1 MLLVLCWWMLQATL
15 ISCRIE
21 AQLKKPNYVIF
32 YVENIDT
39 IIPDLQS
46 PVIAE
51 ELSNL
56 KLLTDKSTTFLNVF
70 GEFSSTST
78 FGALFT
84 GKPAIDIGIIRGK
97 LLPFDNFPSLA
108 SSGGLS
114 TKEPNLASILS
125 KHGYRTSL
133 YGYWKLG
140 FGPEGTNNP
149 LKHGFDTWFGV
160 AYPHNE
166 WCEQEKSAIT
176 NQETSVFSHQYLKL
190 FYHTS
195 FLWLLLFLIL
205 TVLAWFKFVT
215 FYLYLNLLVYTV
227 STAVSFYILLHLFIV
242 QRSASCV
249 LYKNNDIHLQPYD
262 MNNLTLH
269 FTSHASKFLMRQEEN
284 KPFLMMVNYLKMMPP
299 YLHSQYFA
307 HERSRPRHSALIEL
321 DWSIGYLVELLKQY
335 DLFDNTIVILTGGN
349 SCSKRKAPT
358 LVKGFQQ
365 SKEGF
370 EEVIGKKLFFVF
382 LSLKYIQGTVIINM
396 RFSILFQYYLL

>member
-1 MLLVLCWWMLQATL
+1 MIMLAGLFLWLMKVTLVYSQIETL
-15 ISCRIE
+15 R
-21 AQLKKPNYVIF
+21 KPNYVIF
-32 YVENIDT
+32 YLENIDQ

-51 ELSNL
+51 ELYNL
-56 KLLTDKSTTFLNVF
+56 KLLVDRSITFHNVY
-70 GEFSSTST
+70 GEFASTST

-84 GKPAIDIGIIRGK
+84 GKPAVDIGIIRGK
-97 LLPFDNFPSLA
+97 LLPFDSFPSLA

-114 TKEPNLASILS
+114 TKESNLASILS
-125 KHGYRTSL
+125 KDGYRTSL

-140 FGPEGTNNP
+140 FGPHGMNNP

-176 NQETSVFSHQYLKL
+176 NQEASVFSHQYLKL

-205 TVLAWFKFVT
+205 TVLAWFKFVA

-227 STAVSFYILLHLFIV
+227 STAVSFYILLHLFVV

-249 LYKNNDIHLQPYD
+249 LYKDNDIHLQPYD

-269 FTSHASKFLMRQEEN
+269 FTSHASKFLMEQE
-284 KPFLMMVNYLKMMPP
+284 KSIPFLMMVNYLKMMPP
-299 YLHSQYFA
+299 YVHSQYFI
-307 HERSRPRHSALIEL
+307 HERSRPRRSALMEL
-321 DWSIGYLVELLKQY
+321 DWSIGYLLDMLERY
-335 DLFDNTIVILTGGN
+335 DLFDNTMIVLTGGN
-349 SCSKRKAPT
+349 SCSKRKDAKI
-358 LVKGFQQ
+358 LKGFQR
-365 SKEGF
+365 STLGDGF
-370 EEVIGKKLFFVF
+370 EEVIGK
-382 LSLKYIQGTVIINM
+382 SLVRSYD
-396 RFSILFQYYLL
+396 FC